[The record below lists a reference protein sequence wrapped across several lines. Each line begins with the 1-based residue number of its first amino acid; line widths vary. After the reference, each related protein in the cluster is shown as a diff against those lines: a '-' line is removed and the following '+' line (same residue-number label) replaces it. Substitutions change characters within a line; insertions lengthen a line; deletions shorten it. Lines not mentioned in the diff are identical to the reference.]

1 MTVTCYNQVQT
12 VVQSVVAEK
21 SKGGFIV
28 NEELNRQR
36 RAATELVR
44 EHMSG
49 GLSRRALIA
58 RAGAM
63 GISVP
68 VLSSTLGAA
77 RVMAQ
82 DGTPVA
88 SPESPVEFGN
98 HEGKTLRMSIAMAEQ
113 EAAVFNDVV
122 VSGFNEAT
130 GGSVE
135 LVNIEAVDVVRTLQ
149 AQVDSGNIELDML
162 VQDNNTLA
170 PLVDGGLV
178 EALPEATEVMPAE
191 IIPALLDVLQ
201 FDGTYYFLPARPNVQ
216 ITYYNSARFDE
227 WGLEPPTTWDELA
240 STAEAIRENA
250 GVGQVSIQGEAGGAV
265 GVTVTQFLWQ
275 AGGDPLSI
283 ANEAGQQAFQF
294 MQDLKPNL
302 TPQYPTATFDTTNT
316 YILNESVVLAQN
328 WPFGVNVI
336 VQDGGKTEVLTY
348 AGWEGPA
355 GNALVLGG
363 DVFGVAMGTENKD
376 MALDFVRYYL
386 TREVQEHLT
395 ALNGWPSARSDAL
408 GQVEDWQQP
417 YFETVAEALSYSKP
431 RPNVVYWTDVEN
443 ILTNAFNDIV
453 TNGADVAETL
463 ERYQAEIDALA
474 NGA

>member
-1 MTVTCYNQVQT
+1 M
-12 VVQSVVAEK
+12 E
-21 SKGGFIV
+21 
-28 NEELNRQR
+28 NEELKRQR
-36 RAATELVR
+36 RTATELVR
-44 EHMSG
+44 AHTSG
-49 GLSRRALIA
+49 RLSRRSLITQ
-58 RAGAM
+58 AGAV

-68 VLSSTLGAA
+68 VLSAALGAA
-77 RVMAQ
+77 RVAAQ
-82 DGTPVA
+82 DGSPVA
-88 SPESPVEFGN
+88 SPAAVELGN
-98 HEGKTLRMSIAMAEQ
+98 HEGKTLRVSIAMAEQ
-113 EAAVFNDVV
+113 EATVFNDIVV
-122 VSGFNEAT
+122 NGFNEAT
-130 GGSVE
+130 SGNVE
-135 LVNIEAVDVVRTLQ
+135 VINIEAQDVVRTLQ

-178 EALPEATEVMPAE
+178 EELPEATDVIPAE
-191 IIPALLDVLQ
+191 VIPAILDVLQ
-201 FDGTYYFLPARPNVQ
+201 FDGSYYFLPARPNVQ
-216 ITYYNSARFDE
+216 IAYYNSAKFDE
-227 WGLEPPTTWDELA
+227 WGLQPPTTWNELA
-240 STAEAIRENA
+240 STAQSITDNA
-250 GVGQVSIQGEAGGAV
+250 GVGQLSIQGEAGGAV

-283 ANEAGQQAFQF
+283 NTAEGQQAFQF

-348 AGWEGPA
+348 PGWEGPA

-363 DVFGVAMGTENKD
+363 DVFGIAKGTQNKD

-386 TREVQEHLT
+386 TREVQEQLT

-408 GQVEDWQQP
+408 GQVEDWQEP
-417 YFETVAEALSYSKP
+417 YFETVSQALEFTMP

-463 ERYQAEIDALA
+463 DRYQGEIDALA
-474 NGA
+474 SGG